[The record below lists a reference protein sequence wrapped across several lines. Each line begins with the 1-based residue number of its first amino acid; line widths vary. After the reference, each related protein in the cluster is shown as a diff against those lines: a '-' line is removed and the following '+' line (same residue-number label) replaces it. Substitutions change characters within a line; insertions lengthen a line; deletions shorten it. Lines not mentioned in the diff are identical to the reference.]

1 MASIKVFMTNEDK
14 EKEIVGTPRVSKK
27 LSKKLT
33 KKDGTII
40 YFIQKDH
47 GIKQGLM
54 SKMNFRT
61 LHPIDT
67 KFCEITIE
75 LERY

>member
-14 EKEIVGTPRVSKK
+14 EKEIVGIPRVSKR

-33 KKDGTII
+33 KTDGTIMF
-40 YFIQKDH
+40 FIKKDH

-54 SKMNFRT
+54 AKMNFRT
-61 LHPIDT
+61 LHPIDDS
-67 KFCEITIE
+67 FCEITIE
-75 LERY
+75 LERF